1 MGLLDRLA
9 AKVAE
14 QITKAPTLAPS
25 ASPVNVNAL
34 TSSNTDTYNATPMYR
49 DPILGTAPFPAA
61 IPLFPNAINPLGAN
75 GRPDPRRYEFL
86 VAQNINLF
94 ENRLVPFKTL
104 RVAAD
109 QIDILRRCIEVRKA
123 KITGLDWDI
132 VLSSSAT
139 ERIVAESGGNHLRA
153 MNDART
159 KFAPE
164 IARLRAFWETP
175 DPANG
180 LTFVD
185 WLSMAVEELDVLDA
199 LAIWPQMKANG
210 DIRGLQIL
218 DGSTIKPLLD
228 DRGMRPD
235 PSVGPA
241 FQQILFGFP
250 RSEFHA
256 PVDDESAD
264 GEFSSDELAYLIRN
278 RRANSIWGYSPV
290 ERALPMADIYLRRQ
304 QWIKG
309 EFTDGV
315 MPKSWLELP
324 ESANLTPEQIR
335 YYENIYND
343 ELSGQTEQRNRMR
356 MLLPG
361 GVLKFEEGYS
371 EKFNDRL
378 DDYLITSIT
387 GHFGVLPT
395 ELGFSSKGGL
405 GASGHQQGEADAAE
419 AIGITPTAKW
429 LSQQLSALSYRWL
442 GMPRELEFRL
452 SSSDANDDE
461 ESAKRDDL
469 KKRSAGLTVNE
480 WRDNNGLPLVDTPE
494 ADMPFLVAGQ
504 SVYMFSPDGIVAAG
518 TSLDENGVQDNEP
531 SATEAPAEP
540 AQEEVKKFIRW
551 VNRGTATRPFNFEHL
566 DHAYAEVLNKF
577 IDAKDLDGARWYAE
591 RYLGL

>member
-504 SVYMFSPDGIVAAG
+504 SVYMFTPEGIVAAG